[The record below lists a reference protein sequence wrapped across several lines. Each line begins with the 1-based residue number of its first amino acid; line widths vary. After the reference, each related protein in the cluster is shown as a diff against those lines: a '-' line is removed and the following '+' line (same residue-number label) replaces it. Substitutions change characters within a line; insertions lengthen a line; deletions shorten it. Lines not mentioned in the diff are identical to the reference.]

1 MKIVTCE
8 VRESSTPT
16 RFLAGVVSE
25 ELLVDLCATHDALTV
40 SGKASHALP
49 GDMIGF
55 LAAGEGALAA
65 ARAALGYA
73 TTKVDAKAPEK
84 LRASDGRRLAWRR
97 TELKLL
103 PAVPRPG
110 KILHTSVNFRSHK
123 EEVASGFRAPEWQAH
138 DWGSFHYEHPTGF
151 LQAPS
156 SAIGTDA
163 EVMIPRFT
171 KQLDYELELAI
182 VIGRR
187 AKYVSKQEAL
197 DYIAGY
203 CIFNDISARDI
214 QAREHANKVILL
226 GKSFDTSCPLGPW
239 LTTKDEVA
247 DPQSLKMQLRLNGEL
262 RQDANTSDM
271 IYGVRDLVSWWS
283 NITLEPGD
291 VITSGSPAGVIAGM
305 EKPVW
310 LAPGDRIEA
319 TIEGLGTLR
328 SVITNEP
335 ASPGKSHPK
344 ETQLEMERG

>member
-1 MKIVTCE
+1 VKIVTCE
-8 VRESSTPT
+8 VGESSTPK
-16 RFLAGVVSE
+16 RFLGGVVSDQV
-25 ELLVDLCATHDALTV
+25 LVDLGAAQDALAA
-40 SGKASHALP
+40 SGNASQALP

-55 LAAGEGALAA
+55 LAAGDGVLAA
-65 ARAALGYA
+65 ARAAFDYA
-73 TTKVDAKAPEK
+73 CSKLDAGAPDQA
-84 LRASDGRRLAWRR
+84 RAPDGRRLAWRR
-97 TELKLL
+97 QELKLL
-103 PAVPRPG
+103 PTVPRPG

-163 EVMIPRFT
+163 EVIIPRFT

-187 AKYVSKQEAL
+187 AKYVSKDEAL
-197 DYIAGY
+197 DYVAGY
-203 CIFNDISARDI
+203 CIFNDMSARDI

-247 DPQSLKMQLRLNGEL
+247 DPQNLKMQLRVNGEL
-262 RQDANTSDM
+262 RQDANTSGM

-305 EKPVW
+305 EKPIW

-319 TIEGLGTLR
+319 TIEGLGTLV
-328 SVITNEP
+328 SVIAAE
-335 ASPGKSHPK
+335 KDK
-344 ETQLEMERG
+344 